1 MSADAMDVIAV
12 IHQFVGKDIGGVMLK
27 QADMGA
33 IRRELFQPLI
43 DLFNHRIV
51 VLKIFAQ
58 ITAVR
63 LMHGGE
69 NEIGIEVNR
78 NVDAFHACC
87 PL

>member
-1 MSADAMDVIAV
+1 MNVIAV
-12 IHQFVGKDIGGVMLK
+12 IHQLVGEDIGGVMLK
-27 QADMGA
+27 QANMGA
-33 IRRELFQPLI
+33 IRRELFQPLV

-51 VLKIFAQ
+51 VLEVFAQ
-58 ITAVR
+58 IAAVR
-63 LMHGGE
+63 LMYGRE